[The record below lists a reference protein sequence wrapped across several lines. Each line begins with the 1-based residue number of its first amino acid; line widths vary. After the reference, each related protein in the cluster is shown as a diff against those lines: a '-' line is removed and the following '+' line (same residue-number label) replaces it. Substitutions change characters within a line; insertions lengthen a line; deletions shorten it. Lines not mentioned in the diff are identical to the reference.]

1 MRRDYTRLFL
11 HAVWATWDRLALIE
25 PAWEPRLYGALRSK
39 CTELG
44 CELLAVGSVANH
56 VHVAVRFPPVLSI
69 SDLMHDLKGST
80 SHLVSHEIN
89 PGHFF
94 KWMGRYGAFSLRKS
108 DVPDVCDYIER
119 QKIHHAE
126 RRLWTEF
133 ERFEE
138 IVDEASCGAAL

>member
-1 MRRDYTRLFL
+1 MFHRTVSRGHHASRLHPTIPSRR
-11 HAVWATWDRLALIE
+11 
-25 PAWEPRLYGALRSK
+25 
-39 CTELG
+39 LG
-44 CELLAVGSVANH
+44 DLGSTGTHRACLEAKAFGGVANH

-94 KWMGRYGAFSLRKS
+94 KWMGRYGAFSLRKA